1 MIFGRNWPRGSKRG
15 VSVGTVALP
24 KDSGW
29 KAPAVVAA
37 ATAGVLFGW
46 SGLASA
52 HGPGAQG
59 LTPVVEANV
68 AVNGPIRINVKED
81 ARVITTHI
89 TVAPGGHTG
98 WHSHPG
104 PHFVSVRTG
113 TVVVYETDCSIRGTF
128 PAGTGF
134 FDPGS
139 TSPSH
144 VQASR
149 DIHTLRNPSPTEA
162 AEVIITD
169 IREGGQPPTVNVAP
183 QPPSCFP

>member
-1 MIFGRNWPRGSKRG
+1 MTFGWNWPSGLKRG
-15 VSVGTVALP
+15 VAVGTVAL
-24 KDSGW
+24 KDIGW
-29 KAPAVVAA
+29 KAPALVAA
-37 ATAGVLFGW
+37 GTAGLLFGS

-52 HGPGAQG
+52 HGPGARG

-68 AVNGPIRINVKED
+68 AVDGPIRINVKDD

-89 TVAPGGHTG
+89 TVAPGGHTA

-113 TVVVYETDCSIRGTF
+113 TVVVYETDCSIRGAF

-149 DIHTLRNPSPTEA
+149 DVHTLRNPSPTEA

-169 IREGGQPPTVNVAP
+169 IREGGRPPTVTVAS

>member
-1 MIFGRNWPRGSKRG
+1 MTLRRNWPSGLKGG
-15 VSVGTVALP
+15 VSACAVVL
-24 KDSGW
+24 KKVGW
-29 KAPAVVAA
+29 KAPALVGA
-37 ATAGVLFGW
+37 ATAGALFGW
-46 SGLASA
+46 PGLASA
-52 HGPGAQG
+52 NGPGAQG

-68 AVNGPIRINVKED
+68 AVEGPIRIHVKGD

-89 TVAPGGHTG
+89 TVAPGGHTA

-113 TVVVYETDCSIRGTF
+113 MAVVYETDCTPRGTF

-149 DIHTLRNPSPTEA
+149 DIHILRNPSTTQA

-169 IREGGQPPTVNVAP
+169 IREGGRPPTVNVTP
-183 QPPSCFP
+183 QPPPCFP

>member
-1 MIFGRNWPRGSKRG
+1 MTFGGNLPSGLKRG
-15 VSVGTVALP
+15 VLIGAVAR
-24 KDSGW
+24 KEFGW
-29 KAPAVVAA
+29 KAPALAVA

-68 AVNGPIRINVKED
+68 AVNGPIRINAKEN

>member
-1 MIFGRNWPRGSKRG
+1 MTFGSNWPKGLKGAVARGAD
-15 VSVGTVALP
+15 ALTNI
-24 KDSGW
+24 GW
-29 KAPAVVAA
+29 KVPALVAA
-37 ATAGVLFGW
+37 ATAGALFGW
-46 SGLASA
+46 PGLASA

-68 AVNGPIRINVKED
+68 AVKGPIRINIKED

-89 TVAPGGHTG
+89 TIAPGGHTA

-113 TVVVYETDCSIRGTF
+113 TAVVYETDCAIRGTF
-128 PAGTGF
+128 PAGAGF

-149 DIHTLRNPSPTEA
+149 DIHTLRNPSPTDA

-169 IREGGQPPTVNVAP
+169 IREGGRPPTVNVTP

>member
-1 MIFGRNWPRGSKRG
+1 MIFGGNWRVGLKRD
-15 VSVGTVALP
+15 VSIRAVAV
-24 KDSGW
+24 KDIGW
-29 KAPAVVAA
+29 KTPALVAT
-37 ATAGVLFGW
+37 ATAGLVFGW
-46 SGLASA
+46 AGLASA
-52 HGPGAQG
+52 NGPGAQG

-68 AVNGPIRINVKED
+68 AVKGPIQINIKDD

-89 TVAPGGHTG
+89 TVAPGGHTA

-113 TVVVYETDCSIRGTF
+113 TAVVYETDCAIRGTF
-128 PAGTGF
+128 PIGTGF

-139 TSPSH
+139 TSPSQ

-162 AEVIITD
+162 LEVIITD
-169 IREGGQPPTVNVAP
+169 IREGGRPPTVAVTP

>member
-1 MIFGRNWPRGSKRG
+1 MTFGSNRSGGLMCG
-15 VSVGTVALP
+15 VSAGAGAL
-24 KDSGW
+24 KDIRW
-29 KAPAVVAA
+29 KAPALAA
-37 ATAGVLFGW
+37 AAIAGALFAW
-46 SGLASA
+46 PGLASA
-52 HGPGAQG
+52 NGPGPQG

-68 AVNGPIRINVKED
+68 AVEGPIRINVKDD

-89 TVAPGGHTG
+89 TLAPGGHTA

-113 TVVVYETDCSIRGTF
+113 TAVVYETDCAIRGTF

-149 DIHTLRNPSPTEA
+149 DIHILRNPSATEA

-169 IREGGQPPTVNVAP
+169 IREGGRPPTVNVAP